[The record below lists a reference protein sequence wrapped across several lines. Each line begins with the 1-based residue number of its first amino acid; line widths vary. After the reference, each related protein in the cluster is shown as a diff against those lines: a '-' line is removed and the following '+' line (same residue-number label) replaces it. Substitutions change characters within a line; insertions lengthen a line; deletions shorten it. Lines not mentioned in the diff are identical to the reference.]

1 MKTSEQKFI
10 RLSFPLVI
18 LMFTRTVPGFDPDKN
33 PYVLAQDA
41 GESPKPRLTR
51 SSRKLLKLALSN
63 KLCPKI
69 LCLKKKHMI
78 NTIGSP
84 LDLPKKGAISI
95 SIVTTI
101 CILGTMKIPGA
112 MVESLSAM
120 PYAKKSKFRKTVRL
134 RRCL

>member
-1 MKTSEQKFI
+1 LNGEKTH
-10 RLSFPLVI
+10 
-18 LMFTRTVPGFDPDKN
+18 DKHHW
-33 PYVLAQDA
+33 
-41 GESPKPRLTR
+41 
-51 SSRKLLKLALSN
+51 
-63 KLCPKI
+63 I
-69 LCLKKKHMI
+69 
-78 NTIGSP
+78 TIGSS
-84 LDLPKKGAISI
+84 KKGAISI